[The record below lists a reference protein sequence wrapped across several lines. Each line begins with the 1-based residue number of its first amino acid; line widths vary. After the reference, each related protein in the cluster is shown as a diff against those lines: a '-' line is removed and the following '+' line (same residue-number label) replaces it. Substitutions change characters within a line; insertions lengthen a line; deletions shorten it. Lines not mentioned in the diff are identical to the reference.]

1 MNRFNVAIAVAPAL
15 LLLWLFQRWDA
26 KRPEPPG
33 QVRNVVIFGALTCI
47 PAGIIEVLET
57 KLLGDEVV
65 GFQGSFT
72 NAFLIAAVTEETVKL
87 LVVLIYLWKKPHFD
101 EVMDG
106 ILYTAAASLGFA
118 LLENVLYSA
127 ANPVTGLVRAFTAVP
142 LHAVASGIM
151 GYSVGRAKFAKSGTV
166 VWLAFGLMCAVA
178 IHGTY
183 DWALMSGGT
192 FGFAKAEGGLIGLL
206 EILPIVLVGGGVLR
220 LLVRHAQKLDD
231 VMLGDQPR
239 PLPEPAPVQ
248 PAYAQPAYPGYGP
261 PAYGAPAYP
270 QPGYGQPAY
279 GAPAYPQP
287 GYGPPAYGQAPPPA
301 GYPQPGYGQ
310 PPAGYGQPPA
320 GYAQPAYAQP
330 PAGDPQPPLGY
341 GPPPA
346 GYPQPQPQPYA
357 PQPTQAAAPGT
368 LPVAPTPGA
377 PYPPGDPRG
386 PGFGS

>member
-270 QPGYGQPAY
+270 QPGYG
-279 GAPAYPQP
+279 
-287 GYGPPAYGQAPPPA
+287 PPAYGQAPPPA

-330 PAGDPQPPLGY
+330 PAGYPQPPIGY

>member
-33 QVRNVVIFGALTCI
+33 QVRNVVIFGALTCL
-47 PAGIIEVLET
+47 PAGLIEVLET
-57 KLLGDEVV
+57 KLLGEDVV
-65 GFQGSFT
+65 GWQGSFT

-87 LVVLIYLWKKPHFD
+87 LVVLVYLWKKPHFD

-127 ANPVTGLVRAFTAVP
+127 TNPLIGLVRAFTAVP

-166 VWLAFGLMCAVA
+166 VWLAFGLLCAVA

-192 FGFAKAEGGLIGLL
+192 FGFAKPEGGLLGLV
-206 EILPIVLVGGGVLR
+206 EILPIVLVGAGVLW

-231 VMLGDQPR
+231 AMLGDQPR
-239 PLPEPAPVQ
+239 PLPEPPPAQ
-248 PAYAQPAYPGYGP
+248 PAYAQAGYPQQGYGQQP
-261 PAYGAPAYP
+261 YV
-270 QPGYGQPAY
+270 QPGYGQ
-279 GAPAYPQP
+279 PAYPQP
-287 GYGPPAYGQAPPPA
+287 GYGPPAYG
-301 GYPQPGYGQ
+301 
-310 PPAGYGQPPA
+310 
-320 GYAQPAYAQP
+320 YAQPA
-330 PAGDPQPPLGY
+330 GY
-341 GPPPA
+341 GPPPPGYGPQPGYVQPPPGYGAPQPA
-346 GYPQPQPQPYA
+346 GYAAPPGYAPPPPQAPYGQQPPYA
-357 PQPTQAAAPGT
+357 PPPYGPQSTQAAVPATLVSEQPPGT
-368 LPVAPTPGA
+368 